1 MNRGPCSGHGFGC
14 GCATSETA
22 GKNDGCT
29 GHIFRNPGM
38 TFHGA
43 WCERCGLS
51 FLEWG
56 RRMDAEIAE
65 IADQR
70 YTD

>member
-1 MNRGPCSGHGFGC
+1 MSRGPCSGHGFGC

-22 GKNDGCT
+22 GAADDCQ
-29 GHIFRNPGM
+29 HIFRNPGM

-43 WCERCGLS
+43 RCERCGLS

-56 RRMDAEIAE
+56 RRMDAEIAD

>member
-14 GCATSETA
+14 GCATSPT
-22 GKNDGCT
+22 DGEADCA
-29 GHIFRNPGM
+29 HIFRNPGM

-56 RRMDAEIAE
+56 RRMDAEIDQ

>member
-1 MNRGPCSGHGFGC
+1 MNHERCSGHGFGC

-22 GKNDGCT
+22 GANECS
-29 GHIFRNPGM
+29 HVFRNRDQ

-43 WCERCGLS
+43 KCERCGLS

-56 RRMDAEIAE
+56 RRMDAEIDQ